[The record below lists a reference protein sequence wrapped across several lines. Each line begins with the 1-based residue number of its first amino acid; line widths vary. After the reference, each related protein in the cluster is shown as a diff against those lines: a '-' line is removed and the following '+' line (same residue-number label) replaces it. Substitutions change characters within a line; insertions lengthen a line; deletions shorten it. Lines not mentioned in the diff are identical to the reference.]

1 MSQEHAATLLNLT
14 GDLLPA
20 GVTTAAQ
27 LTELRQLLLVAL
39 RAGETPADIG
49 LREFAGEPVN
59 GAETEIAALGDAD
72 PLPPSPNRFARR
84 SAAILAADR
93 VTGGPQWTLAQT
105 PAVTLGPFQDGGG
118 CLHWFDIYTPEP
130 TFFILPQGA
139 PGPIAL
145 LPPETVRTAGAQ
157 TLTIPAGNLWLAG
170 PSIHASAPAG
180 SWAGLRITGGT
191 ATLSGPVQVTPGGA
205 ILRILAGQIA
215 GVTLQVTLDTRG
227 LAGFPETVTIGA
239 SANGIGIFNL
249 VPGFLTAFG
258 NTIAVNPPNV
268 LPTVSGYDPVL
279 SSLLFPMTPDA
290 GMFTAAPGANGGLFP
305 MSGSAVIQ
313 SAAWAIP
320 VTVVVG
326 GAFADLEGP
335 GSLAVTV
342 GAGLEVALPGTAGGN
357 IALNQSTILVTPGR
371 TTVFSA
377 AAANPGATQTLNAWF
392 EDGVEQRSAV
402 ELTRDA
408 SFPSWFFQLD
418 SGAETVVTRALV
430 ALQIDRPMR
439 ASGERLGSR
448 FRALHLME
456 QDDGGSRMALL
467 LGRVQ
472 SGASGI
478 LALALPNAL
487 LTVSA
492 PLALELN
499 AILNAPNEMQS
510 GAIHLAFPLAHLL
523 PTLPD
528 PYATNFDPHVNLAV
542 FAGIFVN
549 ANVIWT
555 EPSAAHL
562 DLVINPAPFNL
573 QALGAVMPDFPALR
587 VPDES
592 LPDAFNHVVRQRTDR
607 GLALLDV
614 SSNAGQFGMAIGFG
628 DQPGGGFDIRELTLN
643 VAGSNAMV
651 FLLPQFQCEP
661 VFNKANPNVP
671 GEPEGTFFF
680 GDDGGPTLAAAE
692 TVRLVQVR
700 PIAVLA
706 EVVQSYMQDRHSAA
720 VLFTLPFGIQAVA
733 QLDPLDPQFGT
744 LPQLQILAP
753 RFENFDGAPQLS
765 LIAGVKAGGTQA
777 WIAGQAIQRNNL
789 ASGPT
794 ANTLGKVIGPA
805 FNTAFSTG
813 VPIDRIGLSG
823 YGANIFSRWFDSGLT
838 PDVGITQV
846 AFDGFNGRTSY
857 ERVMLTS
864 YLLPCFARVVRT
876 ITLERYGNGAIVRW
890 DSGWLA
896 TTPGNFDR
904 TGLVF
909 HKGAVNSVLNIREI
923 SDTDYTATLS
933 DKSVMQA
940 VYYDADIALSG
951 VLRGAD
957 SNGDV
962 PARRHLGF
970 IQQLT
975 IPAVP
980 GPGPVTANVIDAV
993 HLSELLRTQGRLGG
1007 SIDCQIHV
1015 GASPH
1020 EMKISGVFAENA
1032 SNNEFAVALYGAPA
1046 LRAAGQ
1052 WSVVKTNNSTNATEA
1067 VDPAAGIPLVKANFG
1082 AFRWA
1087 DPADLLLPNP
1097 ASDYGFLFSSRM
1109 QRILFARPKIEEGA
1123 ATITGGLPPL
1133 LADPYS
1139 LLKAP
1144 GLFPAAS
1151 QAIPFDLPN
1160 WALESAAGKLQLTPT
1175 PFPVT
1180 VPKGAGFD
1188 LVQAADWG
1196 SKLAYQDGANPPA
1209 ATQFVI
1215 DSAADWVIH
1224 ATGVEQVLTFP
1235 LVGTVMRVV
1244 HGIDAPA
1251 LGDGSF
1257 PDAKFLFN
1265 DALSAVADVLDMLK
1279 TWAPNLP
1286 GGLHVEPSFSGSTFR
1301 LNAVADFNI
1310 TDLDGNAID
1319 CGMGKLKGE
1328 LKLGGDL
1335 SVEISNRTVNGS
1347 IFFEVTGSWQQLV
1360 FPLIYGGGLM
1370 RFSVGADL
1378 SGGTTLEL
1386 DAAVT
1391 GSVGGDIIP
1400 FLISLEATV
1409 RYGYFLATNPIA
1421 PGFLVGIEGRA
1432 KLLSGLLGFKLSID
1446 GRISVARIH
1455 GDPNNLCT
1463 LHGEILVAGTV
1474 TVCWLV
1480 DERKSFRTHYDVQV
1494 GWELALILAKTAILP
1509 VP

>member
-14 GDLLPA
+14 GDLFPA

-59 GAETEIAALGDAD
+59 GAEAEIAALGDAD

-145 LPPETVRTAGAQ
+145 LPPETVRTPGAA
-157 TLTIPAGNLWLAG
+157 TLTIPAGNLWLDG

-191 ATLSGPVQVTPGGA
+191 ATLSGPVQLTPGGA
-205 ILRILAGQIA
+205 ILRILVGQRA
-215 GVTLQVTLDTRG
+215 GVTLHVTLDTQG
-227 LAGFPETVTIGA
+227 LAGFPATVTIGV
-239 SANGIGIFNL
+239 SANGVGIFDL

-268 LPTVSGYDPVL
+268 LPAVSGYDPVL
-279 SSLLFPMTPDA
+279 RSLLFPMTPDA
-290 GMFTAAPGANGGLFP
+290 GMFTATPDANGGLFP

-320 VTVVVG
+320 VTVVAG
-326 GAFADLEGP
+326 GALADLEGP

-342 GAGLEVALPGTAGGN
+342 GSGLEVALPGTAGGS

-392 EDGVEQRSAV
+392 EDGVVQRSAV
-402 ELTRDA
+402 ELTREA
-408 SFPSWFFQLD
+408 TFPAWFFQLD
-418 SGAETVVTRALV
+418 SGAEAVVTRALV
-430 ALQIDRPMR
+430 TLQIDRPMR
-439 ASGERLGSR
+439 ASGERLGPR
-448 FRALHLME
+448 FRALHLLE
-456 QDDGGSRMALL
+456 QDDSGSRTALL
-467 LGRVQ
+467 LGRPQ
-472 SGASGI
+472 QGAFEI

-487 LTVSA
+487 LTVSE
-492 PLALELN
+492 PLVLELN
-499 AILNAPNEMQS
+499 GILNAPNEMQS

-528 PYATNFDPHVNLAV
+528 PYAANFDPHVNLAV

-549 ANVIWT
+549 ATVIWT
-555 EPSAAHL
+555 EPFDAHL
-562 DLVINPAPFNL
+562 DIVINPAPFNL
-573 QALGAVMPDFPALR
+573 QSLGGVLPDFPTLR
-587 VPDES
+587 ARDES
-592 LPDAFNHVVRQRTDR
+592 LPEAFNHLGRQQTDR

-628 DQPGGGFDIRELTLN
+628 DQPGGGFDIRDLTLS

-671 GEPEGTFFF
+671 GESAGTFFF

-720 VLFTLPFGIQAVA
+720 VLFTLPFGIQALA
-733 QLDPLDPQFGT
+733 QLDPLDPLFSNR
-744 LPQLQILAP
+744 PQLQIVAP

-777 WIAGQAIQRNNL
+777 WIAGQTMQRNNL

-794 ANTLGKVIGPA
+794 FNTLGAVIGPA
-805 FNTAFSTG
+805 FNIAFSTG

-896 TTPGNFDR
+896 TTPGNFDH
-904 TGLVF
+904 TGFVF

-923 SDTDYTATLS
+923 SDTDYKVTLS
-933 DKSVMQA
+933 GGPVMQA
-940 VYYDADIALSG
+940 VYYDADIALNG

-957 SNGDV
+957 SNGHV

-975 IPAVP
+975 IPAP
-980 GPGPVTANVIDAV
+980 GPGPLKANVIDNM
-993 HLSELLRTQGRLGG
+993 HLNELLRTQGRLGG
-1007 SIDCQIHV
+1007 PIDCQIHV

-1020 EMKISGVFAENA
+1020 EMKISGVFTENA
-1032 SNNEFAVALYGAPA
+1032 SGNEFAVALYGAPA

-1052 WSVVKTNNSTNATEA
+1052 WSVVKTNNSTNATET
-1067 VDPAAGIPLVKANFG
+1067 VEPGVGIPLVRANTG
-1082 AFRWA
+1082 TFRWA
-1087 DPADLLLPNP
+1087 DPADLLLAGNP

-1109 QRILFARPKIEEGA
+1109 QRILFSRPKILDGA
-1123 ATITGGLPPL
+1123 TKITSTLPPL

-1144 GLFPAAS
+1144 GLFPAAG

-1160 WALESAAGKLQLTPT
+1160 WGLESVAGALQLTPT
-1175 PFPVT
+1175 PFTVT
-1180 VPKGAGFD
+1180 VAKPGFD
-1188 LVQAADWG
+1188 LLQASDWG
-1196 SKLAYQDGANPPA
+1196 VKLAYQDAAKA

-1215 DSAADWVIH
+1215 DSASDWAIQ
-1224 ATGVEQVLTFP
+1224 ATGVQQVLTFP
-1235 LVGTVMRVV
+1235 LVGEVMRVV
-1244 HGIDAPA
+1244 HGIEAPSI
-1251 LGDGSF
+1251 GDGTF
-1257 PDAKFLFN
+1257 PNPQVLFS
-1265 DALSAVADVLDMLK
+1265 DALSAVTDVLQMLQE
-1279 TWAPNLP
+1279 WAPDLP
-1286 GGLHVEPSFSGSTFR
+1286 APLHVEPSFSGSTFR

-1310 TDLDGNAID
+1310 TDSDGNAVD

-1328 LKLGGDL
+1328 LKLGADL
-1335 SVEISNRTVNGS
+1335 SVELFSRTVNGS
-1347 IFFEVTGSWQQLV
+1347 IFFEVTGSWQQMV

-1370 RFSVGADL
+1370 RFSVSADL

-1409 RYGYFLATNPIA
+1409 RYGYFLATNPIS

-1446 GRISVARIH
+1446 GRIAIQR
-1455 GDPNNLCT
+1455 GDGKITPDNICK
-1463 LHGEILVAGTV
+1463 LHGEILIAGTV
-1474 TVCWLV
+1474 TVAWLV

-1494 GWELALILAKTAILP
+1494 GWELALVAVKTAILP